1 MLAALSPL
9 FGAFLVILAST
20 ALGTLLFRSLG
31 IVLTRGEHRALAFLT
46 GSAGVSLIVLGLA
59 ALHLVYAGV
68 FWLLTALLLWFAYGK
83 IRHVSWET
91 PPRAPRRIPLLF
103 AAVALPFFILYLFTA
118 WAPEASPDGST
129 YHLGNVL
136 RFFLHHGLV
145 PIHDLYGALPEGLEM
160 LFLFAFAIG
169 RHSAAALVHFG
180 FLIVLTIL
188 VFFYARR
195 FGFPKAGILAAL
207 MVFVSPLVGRDA
219 VSAYND
225 VAMAATAFGVVYFI
239 ELWIETNTD
248 NFLIPA
254 GLLAGF
260 SFAIKYTGFIAA
272 AWALPLIVFHLWR
285 QRRISWRPFLQF
297 ASPCLLLIA
306 PWLIKDAIYMH
317 NPLSPFFNTLF
328 PNPYISPKFETEYA
342 RAMASSAGTH
352 NPLDLFR
359 FYTVTGSEHVSF
371 LGVFFALA
379 PLGLV
384 SLRMRQGRHLMLAA
398 LIFALPVLSN
408 QDTRFLL
415 SAAPCLALAIA
426 MAVADTPFAVPAL
439 MLLCGFA
446 SWPAITV
453 RYSEPWAWR
462 LEQRIPAAAAWHRRR
477 ADGYLHDR
485 LGSGYDMAKMVNQKT
500 PPGSM
505 IFCHSCPQQAYM
517 ERDSLLGY
525 ESMLGNALEDMIYT
539 PSDPIRQPS
548 KQITLTFP
556 RQMVSRLRVSLA
568 QSRPGYIWR
577 VHEMRVLNAGVEVPR
592 SPAWR
597 TNAYPDPWE
606 APFAFDNNPVTRW
619 STEKFGSDGAFLEIA
634 FDKPTAVDS
643 IAIECSSEESEQLA
657 VSAEIQPG
665 QNEPGQNKSAKMVP
679 LQAKVSAAK
688 VAPPPGLR
696 RAATRMLKNYGFDYL
711 VITDS
716 DYYAD
721 DFTLYAPYWRI
732 RPVGRTGDITL
743 YHIE

>member
-1 MLAALSPL
+1 M
-9 FGAFLVILAST
+9 
-20 ALGTLLFRSLG
+20 
-31 IVLTRGEHRALAFLT
+31 
-46 GSAGVSLIVLGLA
+46 LGLA
-59 ALHLVYAGV
+59 ALHLIYAGT

-83 IRHVSWET
+83 IRQVSWEA
-91 PPRAPRRIPLLF
+91 PPRAPRRLPLLF
-103 AAVALPFFILYLFTA
+103 AALALPFFILYLFTA

-136 RFFLHHGLV
+136 RFLSAPWMV
-145 PIHDLYGALPEGLEM
+145 PIRDLYGALPEGLEM
-160 LFLFAFAIG
+160 LFLFAFTIG
-169 RHSAAALVHFG
+169 GHSAAALVHFA
-180 FLIVLTIL
+180 FLIFLTVL

-195 FGFPKAGILAAL
+195 FGFPKAGLLAAL
-207 MVFVSPLVGRDA
+207 MVFVSPLIGRDA

-239 ELWIETNTD
+239 ELWIEKDND

-254 GLLAGF
+254 GMLAGF

-272 AWALPLIVFHLWR
+272 AWALPLIVFYLWR
-285 QRRISWRPFLQF
+285 RRRIASSPLPVLRPLLQF
-297 ASPCLLLIA
+297 AAPCLMLIA

-342 RAMASSAGTH
+342 RNMANSAGTH

-371 LGVFFALA
+371 LGAFFALA

-384 SLRMRQGRHLMLAA
+384 SLRLRQGRHLMLAA
-398 LIFALPVLSN
+398 LIFALPVLTN

-415 SAAPCLALAIA
+415 SAAPCVALAIA

-439 MLLCGFA
+439 MLLCGLA
-446 SWPAITV
+446 SWPAV
-453 RYSEPWAWR
+453 AAVYSEPWAWR

-485 LGSGYDMAKMVNQKT
+485 LGAGYDMAKMVNRKT

-539 PSDPIRQPS
+539 PSDPVRQPS
-548 KQITLTFP
+548 KRITLTFP
-556 RQMVSRLRVSLA
+556 RQTVSRLRVSLI
-568 QSRPGYIWR
+568 QGRPGYIWR
-577 VHEMRVLNAGVEVPR
+577 VHEMRILNAGVEVPR

-597 TNAYPDPWE
+597 VNAWPDPWE

-619 STEKFGSDGAFLEIA
+619 STERFGSDGAFLEVA
-634 FDKPTAVDS
+634 FDKPAAVDS

-657 VSAEIQPG
+657 VEAGTQPG
-665 QNEPGQNKSAKMVP
+665 KMVP
-679 LQAKVSAAK
+679 LKVMVSAAK

-716 DYYAD
+716 DYYAN

-732 RPVGRTGDITL
+732 RSIGRAGDITL
-743 YHIE
+743 YHLE